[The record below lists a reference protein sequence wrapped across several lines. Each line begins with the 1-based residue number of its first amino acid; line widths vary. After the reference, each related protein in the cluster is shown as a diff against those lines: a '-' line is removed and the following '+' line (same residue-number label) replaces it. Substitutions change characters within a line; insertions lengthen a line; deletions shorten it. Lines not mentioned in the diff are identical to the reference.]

1 MQLRVGE
8 EVQAVLP
15 GANVVTKTGRGVV
28 VAVSGP
34 FVKVR
39 FDKNGQ
45 EERWVMEREV
55 KREGNQRHGD
65 GAA

>member
-1 MQLRVGE
+1 MPLRVGE

-28 VAVSGP
+28 VAVSGQ

-39 FDKNGQ
+39 HDKNGQ
-45 EERWVMEREV
+45 ERWWMAGEV
-55 KREGNQRHGD
+55 EHEGNQRHGD

>member
-1 MQLRVGE
+1 MLLRVGE

-45 EERWVMEREV
+45 ERWLMEREV
-55 KREGNQRHGD
+55 ASEGNQ
-65 GAA
+65 